1 MGGNE
6 VKKFRQFVRLLTYGD
21 DNIMGVD
28 PKFKDLFN
36 HCVIQ
41 DELAKIGVVYTM
53 ADKTA
58 ESVPFLP
65 IDKVSFLKRSWV
77 FNEDVGSFVAQLE
90 HDSIAKSLLRHL
102 PSKTVCDQKLAC
114 DSMYCAL
121 LEYFMYGRDEF
132 EKRRMQF
139 QAIVERRELSAYATT
154 FPTYDEL
161 VEKYLANGSG
171 VAPDGRCRLCDA

>member
-1 MGGNE
+1 
-6 VKKFRQFVRLLTYGD
+6 
-21 DNIMGVD
+21 
-28 PKFKDLFN
+28 
-36 HCVIQ
+36 
-41 DELAKIGVVYTM
+41 
-53 ADKTA
+53 
-58 ESVPFLP
+58 
-65 IDKVSFLKRSWV
+65 
-77 FNEDVGSFVAQLE
+77 
-90 HDSIAKSLLRHL
+90 
-102 PSKTVCDQKLAC
+102 
-114 DSMYCAL
+114 MYCAL